1 MSLGILDLWR
11 QALELLVWTGG
22 PFLAVALAVG
32 LAASVF
38 QAATQLQENLIAF
51 APKLAAIGAVL
62 VFGGSWLLSQLVTYL
77 QAIGEA
83 VERVGRYG
91 Y

>member
-1 MSLGILDLWR
+1 MSLGILDLWQ

-22 PFLAVALAVG
+22 PFLAVALVVG

-62 VFGGSWLLSQLVTYL
+62 VLGGAWLLSQLVTYL
-77 QAIGEA
+77 HAIGEA
-83 VERVGRYG
+83 IERVGRYG
-91 Y
+91 S